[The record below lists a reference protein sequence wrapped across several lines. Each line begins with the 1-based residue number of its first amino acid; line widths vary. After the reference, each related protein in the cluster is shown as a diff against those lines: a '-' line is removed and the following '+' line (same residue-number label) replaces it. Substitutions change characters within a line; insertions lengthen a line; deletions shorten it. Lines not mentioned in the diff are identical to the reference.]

1 MILVLTRGEGGQNPN
16 LSADVICTWPLLLLL
31 LFRPFILFALRLS
44 DMSDLG
50 FLVQLRNFLSDGEL
64 SVV

>member
-1 MILVLTRGEGGQNPN
+1 MYK
-16 LSADVICTWPLLLLL
+16 APLLLLL

-64 SVV
+64 FSVV